1 MTTIPD
7 YDKIKVSTK
16 TIIGVSDLKI
26 PISELY
32 ELLPVEKY
40 IVIQKKEDYKKKFI
54 EKILIKTYKKV
65 V

>member
-7 YDKIKVSTK
+7 FDNIKVSTK

-32 ELLPVEKY
+32 ELL
-40 IVIQKKEDYKKKFI
+40 Q
-54 EKILIKTYKKV
+54 
-65 V
+65 

>member
-7 YDKIKVSTK
+7 FDNIKVSTK

-40 IVIQKKEDYKKKFI
+40 IVIQKKRTTKKN
-54 EKILIKTYKKV
+54 L
-65 V
+65 